1 MRAMR
6 SLLIAC
12 ALAGGLGPVAAQA
25 PVSNLPAAVRAEL
38 QRARVPES
46 ALAVV
51 LQEVGR
57 GRTALAVNHE
67 QAMNPASLAKL
78 VTTYAAL
85 DQLGPAWTWSTPVWL
100 QGRIVDGVLDGQVV
114 IRGSGDPTLVIERVW
129 LMLRRIQQAG
139 VREIRGDIV
148 LDLGAFAIPPG
159 DPGDFDGE
167 PHRPYNV
174 RPDALM
180 LNYKSIVY
188 TFTPEPALRRA
199 RVATVPTLGT
209 PETSVPLAD
218 GPCADWRG
226 ALKAGFDADGVLRF
240 AGAYPASC
248 GERSWPLADPQ
259 PQTYNGRLLAALWRE
274 MGGRLTGRVREGAA
288 PSNEPPSFE
297 VISPSLAEVVRDINK
312 FSNNTMAQQL
322 FYTLPAQA
330 TPMVPA
336 TPEVARAHLR
346 QWLQRQLGEAAVR
359 DVLIDNGS
367 GLSRETRLP
376 ARLLAQLLQ
385 QAWSSPVMPELMA
398 SLPVAGLDGT
408 MRRARSANG
417 RAHLKTGSLR
427 DSAGV
432 AGYLLSDSGRRYVIV
447 ALINHP
453 NANAARP
460 AIEALLQ
467 WAQRDAPTD

>member
-1 MRAMR
+1 M
-6 SLLIAC
+6 
-12 ALAGGLGPVAAQA
+12 
-25 PVSNLPAAVRAEL
+25 
-38 QRARVPES
+38 
-46 ALAVV
+46 
-51 LQEVGR
+51 
-57 GRTALAVNHE
+57 
-67 QAMNPASLAKL
+67 
-78 VTTYAAL
+78 
-85 DQLGPAWTWSTPVWL
+85 
-100 QGRIVDGVLDGQVV
+100 
-114 IRGSGDPTLVIERVW
+114 
-129 LMLRRIQQAG
+129 
-139 VREIRGDIV
+139 
-148 LDLGAFAIPPG
+148 
-159 DPGDFDGE
+159 
-167 PHRPYNV
+167 
-174 RPDALM
+174 
-180 LNYKSIVY
+180 
-188 TFTPEPALRRA
+188 
-199 RVATVPTLGT
+199 
-209 PETSVPLAD
+209 
-218 GPCADWRG
+218 
-226 ALKAGFDADGVLRF
+226 
-240 AGAYPASC
+240 
-248 GERSWPLADPQ
+248 
-259 PQTYNGRLLAALWRE
+259 
-274 MGGRLTGRVREGAA
+274 
-288 PSNEPPSFE
+288 
-297 VISPSLAEVVRDINK
+297 SPSLAEVVRDINK

-330 TPMVPA
+330 TPAVPA
-336 TPEVARAHLR
+336 TPEAARAHLR

-467 WAQRDAPTD
+467 WAQRDAPAD